1 MKNIIFQLFTGV
13 GFNNQLFSLEH
24 AIYLANITN
33 RKLILLIKHP
43 LCHCGKSNWDYGRF
57 LDFFDDAYLN
67 YLTNGFEVHYG
78 SVPDNIN
85 KIIQDN
91 NICEIIKFPA
101 NFSHL
106 GLIDISL
113 NLPENY
119 YKIDN
124 FLNGRTKYIN
134 NLPNNSKEYIFVDKI
149 NASRCFYNYFTT
161 EKNYILMSN
170 ICKSLTYL
178 HKSFYIIFNN
188 IELFKKYISIHFRF
202 GDKRHPK
209 SLIDSNS
216 YSYFNPLM
224 NQLNNINNKE
234 QNNLPIYVM
243 CDRTDAD
250 LLNKLSNKY
259 KIIYVEDLIHNIDY
273 KKFFVDFK
281 NYDVIEFLILNMI
294 TANSTY
300 FIGHD
305 GSTVSHYVNY
315 LHYLSDKDCC
325 YYLNKTINY
334 DKNKYS
340 WVNNNFFG
348 ANISFRVFFRDNIFK
363 DNIKLITLTNDGYM
377 NLTENLLISMKKIG
391 IQNLLKIYCIGLKSY
406 NYFKKNYCYNDVV
419 LVDVQE
425 EFLKNWVEYKAMQN
439 PDTEGK
445 KKWATIT
452 SYKIY
457 AINNELIKGND
468 VIFTDGDIVFE
479 NNPIPYF
486 IDNIG
491 DFDLFIQND
500 NLDYNSRAM
509 CTGMFYMKSNEKTLK
524 ITDFKT
530 VSNNID
536 NFNNDQQYLRR
547 YENQLKVKYLDL
559 DLFPNGKYY
568 RDKLPNKPYIIHF
581 NYDVSEHKIRRM
593 KSFNKW
599 YLDKTQE
606 IESSKLTSLSSSV
619 IRYNNNNVNHVSEK
633 IETDLPLS
641 KYIESKCIKIRQGY
655 ITQVKKHE
663 DAIIASIK
671 KHFTDFKNI
680 KNVLEIGFLAGH
692 SAELFLK
699 LNETLIVHSFDNGAF
714 QSVNVGKKYIDDF
727 YSKRHI
733 LIKGDS
739 KQTLIKF
746 IESNKIKFDIIL
758 IDGGY
763 DYDTVLSDINNCKN
777 ISTHDTFLIVNN
789 VLNNQKWIKYWNKE
803 PTIIF
808 NKLVEEKIIKKIENI
823 DIDIGRGTVIGK
835 YINLNET
842 KNEIVNQIPNQIQ
855 NEIVNQIPNQI
866 QTEIVNQIPNQIQ
879 NEVDQITIIKSN
891 RNAGFF
897 SCLLGI
903 IYYAFVNIKNDC
915 VPYILWQNPKYM
927 NNPNDNVFDYFF
939 DQKNVLISNN
949 CKIINENGLRIN
961 DILKLAKSNNFTFRE
976 QMNIM
981 FYKVCK
987 LNNNYRYIIDEYC
1000 NKYDIINKFGIHIRR
1015 TDRYVGGKGLIYAGP
1030 NLDLI
1035 NKYLINKNI
1044 NNLYLATDCTDTHN
1058 LFSNNFNCNSYAS
1071 IRSNGI
1077 KGIHDNNYITN
1088 GNKIKGEEA
1097 LIESYLLS
1105 KCKYLI
1111 RTTSNF
1117 TIFSLIL
1124 NPQLSYEDLCK
1135 TYKNEIIKEYSLDSL
1150 FTEEF
1155 LEK

>member
-1 MKNIIFQLFTGV
+1 MKNLIFQLFTGV
-13 GFNNQLFSLEH
+13 GFNNQLFSLEQ

-33 RKLILLIKHP
+33 RKLILLIKNP
-43 LCHCGKSNWDYGRF
+43 LCHCGKSSWDYGKF
-57 LDFFDDAYLN
+57 LDFFHDDYLN
-67 YLTNGFEVHYG
+67 YLTNGVEVHYG
-78 SVPDNIN
+78 SLPEHVD
-85 KIIQDN
+85 KIINDHN
-91 NICEIIKFPA
+91 LCEIIKFPA

-124 FLNGRTKYIN
+124 FLNGRAKYIN
-134 NLPNNSKEYIFVDKI
+134 NLPNNSKEYIFIDKI

-161 EKNYILMSN
+161 NKNYILMSN

-178 HKSFYIIFNN
+178 HKSFYQIFNN

-209 SLIDSNS
+209 SLIDANS
-216 YSYFNPLM
+216 SSYFNPLM
-224 NQLNNINNKE
+224 NQLDNINIKE
-234 QNNLPIYVM
+234 QHNLPIYVM
-243 CDRTDAD
+243 SDRNDAD

-273 KKFFVDFK
+273 KQYFIDFK

-294 TANSTY
+294 TANSSY

-315 LHYLSDKDCC
+315 LHYLSDKDSC

-334 DKNKYS
+334 DINKYS
-340 WVNNNFFG
+340 WVNNKYFG

-406 NYFKKNYCYNDVV
+406 NYFKKFYYYNHVV
-419 LVDVQE
+419 LIDTQE
-425 EFLKNWVEYKAMQN
+425 EYLKNWVEYKSMQN
-439 PDTEGK
+439 PDIEGK

-479 NNPIPYF
+479 KNPIQYF

-491 DFDLFIQND
+491 DSDLFIQND
-500 NLDYNSRAM
+500 NQDYNSRAM

-524 ITDFKT
+524 ITDFQT
-530 VSNNID
+530 VSKNID
-536 NFNNDQQYLRR
+536 DFNNDQQYLRR
-547 YENQLKVKYLDL
+547 FQNQLKVKYLDL

-568 RDKLPNKPYIIHF
+568 RDKLPKNPYIIHF

-599 YLDKTQE
+599 YLDKTHE
-606 IESSKLTSLSSSV
+606 IESSKLTCLSSSV
-619 IRYNNNNVNHVSEK
+619 IRYNNNHDNHVNHVSEK
-633 IETDLPLS
+633 IVSDLPLT
-641 KYIESKCIKIRQGY
+641 KYIESKCITIRQGY

-663 DAIIASIK
+663 DAIIANIK
-671 KHFTDFKNI
+671 TNFNDLKSI

-699 LNETLIVHSFDNGAF
+699 LNETIIVHSIDNASF
-714 QSVNVGKKYIDDF
+714 QSVNVGKKYIDEF
-727 YSKRHI
+727 YPNRHI
-733 LIKGDS
+733 LTKGDS

-746 IESNKIKFDIIL
+746 IETYKIKFDIIL

-777 ISTHDTFLIVNN
+777 IATYDTLLIVNN

-835 YINLNET
+835 YL
-842 KNEIVNQIPNQIQ
+842 
-855 NEIVNQIPNQI
+855 
-866 QTEIVNQIPNQIQ
+866 
-879 NEVDQITIIKSN
+879 
-891 RNAGFF
+891 
-897 SCLLGI
+897 
-903 IYYAFVNIKNDC
+903 
-915 VPYILWQNPKYM
+915 
-927 NNPNDNVFDYFF
+927 
-939 DQKNVLISNN
+939 
-949 CKIINENGLRIN
+949 
-961 DILKLAKSNNFTFRE
+961 
-976 QMNIM
+976 
-981 FYKVCK
+981 
-987 LNNNYRYIIDEYC
+987 
-1000 NKYDIINKFGIHIRR
+1000 
-1015 TDRYVGGKGLIYAGP
+1015 
-1030 NLDLI
+1030 
-1035 NKYLINKNI
+1035 
-1044 NNLYLATDCTDTHN
+1044 
-1058 LFSNNFNCNSYAS
+1058 
-1071 IRSNGI
+1071 
-1077 KGIHDNNYITN
+1077 
-1088 GNKIKGEEA
+1088 
-1097 LIESYLLS
+1097 
-1105 KCKYLI
+1105 
-1111 RTTSNF
+1111 
-1117 TIFSLIL
+1117 
-1124 NPQLSYEDLCK
+1124 
-1135 TYKNEIIKEYSLDSL
+1135 
-1150 FTEEF
+1150 
-1155 LEK
+1155 